1 MYLKYIYFVAL
12 NYFLRSRQLFM
23 SLRDYG
29 IICDNEVE
37 YTADDEAIIVKFRDQ
52 FLNIKSKGYIKSH
65 RSNNTGIGKT
75 FEDLMS
81 VKENNIPDVD
91 FMNLI
96 EIKTKR
102 KDSESMLTLFTK
114 SPDYPPQINTYL
126 RDRYGMIDEKNNLK
140 KLHTTIS
147 ATKYNTFGDE
157 IGFKLECRDD
167 EEKIYILI
175 HEQSTGKI
183 IDHSVYYT
191 YQTLRDIISK
201 KCANV
206 AYVSAESRINKD
218 GIEEFKFT
226 SVELLTGFTFE
237 KFLKGVKSGKIKYDI
252 RIGSYKSGKSYGK
265 AHDHGSGFRIE
276 KREIHSFFTVT
287 VLN

>member
-1 MYLKYIYFVAL
+1 
-12 NYFLRSRQLFM
+12 M
-23 SLRDYG
+23 SLRDFG
-29 IICDNEVE
+29 IVCDSGLK
-37 YTADDEAIIVKFRDQ
+37 YTAGEEEIIIKFREQ
-52 FLNIKSKGYIKSH
+52 FLAVKSKGFVQSH

-96 EIKTKR
+96 EIKSKR

-114 SPDYPPQINTYL
+114 SPEFPPNSNSYL
-126 RDRYGMIDEKNNLK
+126 KDRYGMPYENSNLK

-147 ATKYNTFGDE
+147 ATKYNTFGDK
-157 IGFKLECRDD
+157 IGFKLECNDND
-167 EEKIYILI
+167 EKIYILI

-183 IDHSVYYT
+183 IDRNVGYT
-191 YQTLRDIISK
+191 YQTLKDIVSK
-201 KCANV
+201 KCANI
-206 AYVSAESRINKD
+206 AYVTAESRINKA
-218 GIEEFKFT
+218 GKEEFKFT
-226 SVELLTGFTFE
+226 SAELLTGFTFE
-237 KFLKGVKSGKIKYDI
+237 KFLKGIKSGKIKYDI

-276 KREIHSFFTVT
+276 KSEIPSFFTVT
-287 VLN
+287 EL